1 MQKEQ
6 LQLKIV
12 ELDDEVDK
20 WHKERDRIKV
30 SNAPMSF
37 LFGRLMVAPDFP
49 F

>member
-6 LQLKIV
+6 LQLKII

-30 SNAPMSF
+30 SNAPASF
-37 LFGRLMVAPDFP
+37 LFGLLTVALDFP

>member
-12 ELDDEVDK
+12 ELEDEVDK

-30 SNAPMSF
+30 STAPASF
-37 LFGRLMVAPDFP
+37 LFGLLVVVLDFP